1 MNDIFIIVNKGRKKI
16 VNKKNQENP
25 KATTLKGL
33 KIQTVSLWIALCT
46 ALVAILIGYSIMNV
60 KKQYRQLT
68 RMSHKYTLTQKD
80 AMNISL
86 GSDYL
91 TEQARLYIITK
102 EQLHAD
108 AYFMETDVTQRRER
122 ALLEIEKQLSGDDE
136 VTLQL
141 SKDAL
146 RLSNALM
153 DLELHAMK
161 LAALSADADIA
172 RLSSEIRDYKLPGE
186 ELAYTSQEMADTAS
200 ELLFGHEYRAKKQ
213 EIDDTLSN
221 VTKSAIKVCEMKQEE
236 SEAAMEQALTSQSI
250 CTLLIVLLVF
260 LAYAMIAV
268 LILKPIRIYI
278 NCIKNNNFLE
288 ITGAYEFKYLAA
300 TYNNVYEMS
309 QAQHNLLRQK
319 AEHDALTGLLNR
331 QAFEQI
337 KDDLR
342 TLSQPIALL
351 LIDVDEFKSINDTYG
366 HEIGDQALQKAASLL
381 EESFRSADY
390 IFRVGGDEFAAIL
403 QDVTPEHKEIIGR
416 KIDRINRTLQHPP
429 KDFPK
434 YSVSIGAAFSQNGYE
449 DELFGRADA
458 ALYHTKENGRCGY
471 TFDF

>member
-16 VNKKNQENP
+16 VNKKNQENS
-25 KATTLKGL
+25 KVTTLKGF
-33 KIQTVSLWIALCT
+33 KIQTISLWIALCT
-46 ALVAILIGYSIMNV
+46 VLVAILIGYSIMNV

-68 RMSHKYTLTQKD
+68 RTSHKYTLTQKD

-91 TEQARLYIITK
+91 TEQARLYVITK
-102 EQLHAD
+102 DQLHAD
-108 AYFMETDVTQRRER
+108 AYFMETDVTRRRER

-136 VTLQL
+136 ITLQL

-146 RLSNALM
+146 KLSNALM

-161 LAALSADADIA
+161 LAALSADADII
-172 RLSSEIRDYKLPGE
+172 RLSSEIQDYKLPCE
-186 ELAYTSQEMADTAS
+186 ELTYTSQEMAAAAS
-200 ELLFGHEYRAKKQ
+200 ELVFGHEYRTKKQ
-213 EIDDTLSN
+213 KIDDTLSN
-221 VTKSAIKVCEMKQEE
+221 VAKSAIKVCEMRHEE
-236 SEAAMEQALTSQSI
+236 SEAAMEKALAHQSI

-260 LAYAMIAV
+260 LAYAMIAI

-278 NCIKNNNFLE
+278 NCIKNNNILE
-288 ITGAYEFKYLAA
+288 ITGAYEFRYLAA

-351 LIDVDEFKSINDTYG
+351 LIDVDEFKSVNDTYG
-366 HEIGDQALQKAASLL
+366 HEIGDQALRKVAALL

-403 QDVTPEHKEIIGR
+403 HDVTPEHKEIIGR
-416 KIDRINRTLQHPP
+416 KIDRINHTLQHPP

-449 DELFGRADA
+449 DELFGQADA
-458 ALYHTKENGRCGY
+458 ALYHTKKNGRCGY
-471 TFDF
+471 TFDS